1 MTTTTTMT
9 TTTPQIFPICGATE
23 SRIALGSATHP
34 NFLLDGGFYTVES
47 FATNGFP
54 ETREHTHTT
63 TTTNDELL
71 YSQNDSGSFFFLK
84 ASDDYNGTHQ
94 TKSPHQKTTGNT

>member
-1 MTTTTTMT
+1 MKM
-9 TTTPQIFPICGATE
+9 PQIFPLCGAME
-23 SRIALGSATHP
+23 SRIALGSVTHP

-63 TTTNDELL
+63 I
-71 YSQNDSGSFFFLK
+71 
-84 ASDDYNGTHQ
+84 
-94 TKSPHQKTTGNT
+94 